1 MTSKSD
7 IKVVVTGIDSTTSSN
22 NYTFVNR
29 NTKRATTK
37 FVYNR
42 RSDVASIWS
51 TTAIG
56 RTNCNTNRL
65 DYSAIKTTSNFW
77 ITGLETTYELTFLTN
92 FWSRIMG
99 RNLEYMWGNVK
110 GIVTDNN

>member
-42 RSDVASIWS
+42 RSDVASI
-51 TTAIG
+51 
-56 RTNCNTNRL
+56 
-65 DYSAIKTTSNFW
+65 
-77 ITGLETTYELTFLTN
+77 
-92 FWSRIMG
+92 
-99 RNLEYMWGNVK
+99 
-110 GIVTDNN
+110 